1 MNTQMSFTEALSR
14 SGFEMVDFV
23 ILLVYLVMLVSLG
36 IFLSSNSREGS
47 AKDYFLAGNSLTW
60 WAVGASLIAANVSTE
75 QFIGMAGS
83 GFADGIAIAA
93 YELMA
98 AITLVVIAKWLLP
111 AMMDRKIF
119 TIPQFLRERYN
130 SGVGVAFSILWI
142 FLFVFINLTSVAWLG
157 ALAIEQ
163 VLGLQGMTVQ
173 LLPGLNI
180 SMRMIIVISLFLVA
194 GLYSIHSGLTVVA
207 WADVMQMIF
216 IVGGGAVTAYFAVTA
231 VAGNG
236 SNALEGIEK
245 VYSALTTGNHA
256 NDTHFH
262 LIIQQSYNEK
272 AFSNVPGIAAVVG
285 SMWLTNLGYWCFNQ
299 YIIQKGLAAKSPDDA
314 KKGFLFA
321 GFLKILIP
329 FITVLPGVC
338 AFYMYQHADQ
348 YLEVQSRINVS
359 DDAYPWLVRNFIPTG
374 IKGLSLTALI
384 ASIISSLASML
395 NSTAT
400 LFTIDI
406 YKKYIKPEA
415 SDRRL
420 VNVGRIV
427 SVAALFIALFTVHP
441 LLGDLDQAFQY
452 IQEYSGFIYPG
463 IIIVFSLG
471 LFWKRASTTA
481 AIWTAIL
488 AIPLGVLLKVVM
500 PEVPFLFRAG
510 YVFIFL
516 SFFFIVVSL
525 LSKKSESCDLPSER
539 DRHTMLKWSHILGF
553 SGIIS
558 VLAAAVVSIVCL
570 FRDGEIT
577 PEESIF
583 AYLNDIGFEAF
594 YFFGAM
600 LLTCAIFL
608 NSNALHTQ
616 QNPKAVPI
624 NLALFKTDRIY
635 LYGSIFIIAIVTA
648 LYVMLW

>member
-1 MNTQMSFTEALSR
+1 MSFTEALSR

-180 SMRMIIVISLFLVA
+180 SMRVIIVISLFLVA

>member
-194 GLYSIHSGLTVVA
+194 GLHSIHSGLTVVA

-231 VAGNG
+231 VVGNG

>member
-14 SGFEMVDFV
+14 SGFEMVDFI

-36 IFLSSNSREGS
+36 IFLSSNSRKGS

-60 WAVGASLIAANVSTE
+60 WAVGASLIAANISTE

-83 GFADGIAIAA
+83 GYADGIAISA

-163 VLGLQGMTVQ
+163 ILGLQGMVVQ
-173 LLPGLNI
+173 IMPGLTI
-180 SMRMIIVISLFLVA
+180 SMRTIIVISLFMVA
-194 GLYSIHSGLTVVA
+194 GIYSIHSGLTVVA
-207 WADVMQMIF
+207 WADVMQVIF
-216 IVGGGAVTAYFAVTA
+216 IVGGGAVTAYFALTA
-231 VAGNG
+231 VEGHG
-236 SNALEGIEK
+236 SGAFEGLTK
-245 VYSALTTGNHA
+245 VFNALTTGSHI

-262 LIIQQSYNEK
+262 LIIQQSHNEK
-272 AFSNVPGIAAVVG
+272 AFANVPGVAAVVG

-299 YIIQKGLAAKSPDDA
+299 YIIQKGLAARSPYDA
-314 KKGFLFA
+314 KAGFLFA

-338 AFYMYQHADQ
+338 AFYMYEHADQ
-348 YLEVQSRINVS
+348 YAALQGSITVS
-359 DDAYPWLVRNFIPTG
+359 DDAYPWLIRNFIPTG
-374 IKGLSLTALI
+374 IKGLALTALI

-415 SDRRL
+415 TDRRL

-427 SVAALFIALFTVHP
+427 SVIALLTALVTVQP

-488 AIPLGVLLKVVM
+488 AIPLGVFLKVTI

-516 SFFFIVVSL
+516 VIFFIIASVFSH
-525 LSKKSESCDLPSER
+525 KNEPCALPPER
-539 DRHTMLKWSHILGF
+539 DQRVMLKWSRILGCLGIF
-553 SGIIS
+553 SIAI
-558 VLAAAVVSIVCL
+558 AAGVSIVC
-570 FRDGEIT
+570 RIQGEDIT

-583 AYLNDIGFEAF
+583 AYLNNIGFEAF

-600 LLTCAIFL
+600 LLTCTIYL
-608 NSNALHTQ
+608 YSNARHTQ

-635 LYGSIFIIAIVTA
+635 LYGSITILAIVIAVYVA
-648 LYVMLW
+648 LW

>member
-14 SGFEMVDFV
+14 SGFEMVDFI

-36 IFLSSNSREGS
+36 IFLSSNSRKGN

-60 WAVGASLIAANVSTE
+60 WAVGASLIAANISTE

-83 GFADGIAIAA
+83 GYADGIAISA

-98 AITLVVIAKWLLP
+98 AVTLIVIAKWLLP

-163 VLGLQGMTVQ
+163 ILGLQGMVVQ
-173 LLPGLNI
+173 IMPGLTI
-180 SMRMIIVISLFLVA
+180 SMRTIIVISLFLVA

-207 WADVMQMIF
+207 WADVMQVIF
-216 IVGGGAVTAYFAVTA
+216 IVGGGAVAAYFALTA
-231 VAGNG
+231 VAGQ
-236 SNALEGIEK
+236 SSSPIEGLEK
-245 VYSALTTGNHA
+245 VFAALTTGNHA
-256 NDTHFH
+256 QDTHFH
-262 LIIQQSYNEK
+262 LIIQQSHNEE
-272 AFSNVPGIAAVVG
+272 AFSNIPGMAALVG

-299 YIIQKGLAAKSPDDA
+299 YIIQKGLAARSPQDA
-314 KKGFLFA
+314 KTGFLFA

-329 FITVLPGVC
+329 FITVLPGIC
-338 AFYMYQHADQ
+338 AFYMYEHADQ
-348 YLEVQSRINVS
+348 YVSVQGNISVS
-359 DDAYPWLVRNFIPTG
+359 DDAYPWLIRNFIPTG
-374 IKGLSLTALI
+374 IKGLALTALI

-415 SDRRL
+415 SDQLL

-427 SVAALFIALFTVHP
+427 SVIALLTALFTVQP

-488 AIPLGVLLKVVM
+488 AIPLGVLMKVAI
-500 PEVPFLFRAG
+500 PEVPFLLRAG

-516 SFFFIVVSL
+516 AFFFITVSM
-525 LSKKSESCDLPSER
+525 LSKKNIPCDLPTEYNK
-539 DRHTMLKWSHILGF
+539 HVLLKWSHIMGAFGLIF
-553 SGIIS
+553 
-558 VLAAAVVSIVCL
+558 VLSAATVSIVNL
-570 FRDGEIT
+570 IMEEEIM
-577 PEESIF
+577 PEDNIF
-583 AYLNDIGFEAF
+583 AYLKDIGFEAF
-594 YFFGAM
+594 YFCGTMF
-600 LLTCAIFL
+600 LTCAIFL
-608 NSNALHTQ
+608 HSNACHTQ

-624 NLALFKTDRIY
+624 NLALFRTDRIY
-635 LYGSIFIIAIVTA
+635 LYGSIAIITIVTA
-648 LYVMLW
+648 IYVMLW

>member
-1 MNTQMSFTEALSR
+1 MSFTEALSR

>member
-180 SMRMIIVISLFLVA
+180 SMRMIIVILLFLVA

-348 YLEVQSRINVS
+348 YLEVQSRISVS

-516 SFFFIVVSL
+516 SFFFIIVSL

>member
-47 AKDYFLAGNSLTW
+47 TKDYFLAGNSLTW

-194 GLYSIHSGLTVVA
+194 GIYSIHSGLTVVA

-216 IVGGGAVTAYFAVTA
+216 IVGGGAVTAYFAVTS
-231 VAGNG
+231 VVGNG

-348 YLEVQSRINVS
+348 YLEVQNRINVS

-525 LSKKSESCDLPSER
+525 LSKKNESCDLPSER

-558 VLAAAVVSIVCL
+558 ILAAAVVSIVCL

>member
-1 MNTQMSFTEALSR
+1 MSFTEALSR

-231 VAGNG
+231 VVGNG
-236 SNALEGIEK
+236 SNPLEGIEK

-525 LSKKSESCDLPSER
+525 LSKKNESCDLPSER

-558 VLAAAVVSIVCL
+558 ILAAAVVSIVCL

>member
-516 SFFFIVVSL
+516 SFFFIVVSM
-525 LSKKSESCDLPSER
+525 LSKKNESCDLPSER

>member
-1 MNTQMSFTEALSR
+1 MSFTEALSR

-231 VAGNG
+231 VVGNG

-525 LSKKSESCDLPSER
+525 LSKKNESCDLPSER

>member
-231 VAGNG
+231 VVGNG

-415 SDRRL
+415 SDRCL

-516 SFFFIVVSL
+516 SFFFIIVSL

-558 VLAAAVVSIVCL
+558 ILAAAVVSIVCL

>member
-1 MNTQMSFTEALSR
+1 MSFTEALSR

-525 LSKKSESCDLPSER
+525 LSKKNESCDLPSER

-558 VLAAAVVSIVCL
+558 ILAAAVVSIVCL

>member
-1 MNTQMSFTEALSR
+1 MSFTEALSR

-194 GLYSIHSGLTVVA
+194 GLHSIHSGLTVVA

-231 VAGNG
+231 VVGNG

>member
-1 MNTQMSFTEALSR
+1 MSFTEALSR

-47 AKDYFLAGNSLTW
+47 TKDYFLAGNSLTW

-194 GLYSIHSGLTVVA
+194 GIYSIHSGLTVVA

-216 IVGGGAVTAYFAVTA
+216 IVGGGAVTAYFAVTS
-231 VAGNG
+231 VVGNG

-348 YLEVQSRINVS
+348 YLEVQNRINVS

-374 IKGLSLTALI
+374 IKGLSLTVLI

-525 LSKKSESCDLPSER
+525 LSKKNESCDLPSER

-558 VLAAAVVSIVCL
+558 ILAAAVVSIVCL

>member
-231 VAGNG
+231 VVGNG
-236 SNALEGIEK
+236 SNPLEGIEK

-525 LSKKSESCDLPSER
+525 LSKKNESCDLPSER

>member
-1 MNTQMSFTEALSR
+1 MSFTEALSR

-231 VAGNG
+231 VVGNG
-236 SNALEGIEK
+236 SNPLEGIEK

>member
-1 MNTQMSFTEALSR
+1 MSFTEALSR

-231 VAGNG
+231 VVGNG
-236 SNALEGIEK
+236 SNPLEGIEK

-525 LSKKSESCDLPSER
+525 LSKKNESCDLPSER

>member
-1 MNTQMSFTEALSR
+1 MSFTEALSR

-47 AKDYFLAGNSLTW
+47 TKDYFLAGNSLTW

-194 GLYSIHSGLTVVA
+194 GIYSIHSGLTVVA

-231 VAGNG
+231 VVGNG

-348 YLEVQSRINVS
+348 YLEVQSRISVS

-525 LSKKSESCDLPSER
+525 LSKKNESCDLPSER

-558 VLAAAVVSIVCL
+558 ILAAAVVSIVCL

>member
-348 YLEVQSRINVS
+348 YLEVQSRISVS

-525 LSKKSESCDLPSER
+525 LSKKNESCDLPSER

-558 VLAAAVVSIVCL
+558 ILAAAVVSIVCL

>member
-1 MNTQMSFTEALSR
+1 MSFTEALSR

-47 AKDYFLAGNSLTW
+47 TKDYFLAGNSLTW
-60 WAVGASLIAANVSTE
+60 WAVSASLIAANVSTE

-194 GLYSIHSGLTVVA
+194 GIYSIHSGLTVVA

-216 IVGGGAVTAYFAVTA
+216 IVGGGAVTAYFAVTS
-231 VAGNG
+231 VVGNG

-348 YLEVQSRINVS
+348 YLEVQNRINVS

-525 LSKKSESCDLPSER
+525 LSKKNESCDLPSER

-558 VLAAAVVSIVCL
+558 ILAAAVVSIVCL